1 MKEKD
6 MTKAKA
12 KSEFYKGTAI
22 PNTLVDELMQKLP
35 AMPTQEDLFGPEGVI
50 KQLGAALIE
59 RCLQA
64 ELSTHLGYEKNE
76 RAEQVRPNHRNGS
89 TPKTLRSEAGEVEI
103 AIPRDRESSYDPL
116 LVKRG
121 QTSLSGF
128 NEKILWLYAHGL
140 STRDIQAQLLDWYG
154 VEVSPQLI
162 SNVTEAVMDE
172 VRQWQNRPL
181 EELYPILYMDCLQLK
196 VRENQRVINKAVYL
210 ALGVTMEGHKELL
223 GMWISESEGAKF
235 WLAVCTQL
243 RNRGMKDCYIACV
256 DGLTGFP
263 EAIETVFPQTQVQL
277 CMVHMVRNSLKYVN
291 YKQRAEVAK
300 DLKAIYSAATEADAE
315 FNLELF
321 AEKWDKA
328 YPAISNIWRTHW
340 SHVVPLFSYPEE
352 IRKVIYTTNAI
363 ESVNMTLRKV
373 TRNHR
378 IFPSDDAVYK
388 VLYLAIQNITKKWSK
403 SIFDWKAALNYF
415 SIAFAERFPQ

>member
-1 MKEKD
+1 

-12 KSEFYKGTAI
+12 KSEFYKGTTI
-22 PNTLVDELMQKLP
+22 PNTLLDELMKQLP
-35 AMPTQEDLFGPEGVI
+35 AMPTQEDLFGPEGVV
-50 KQLGAALIE
+50 KQLSAALIE

-64 ELSTHLGYEKNE
+64 ELSTHLGYEKNQ
-76 RAEQVRPNHRNGS
+76 RAEEARPNHRNGYAR
-89 TPKTLRSEAGEVEI
+89 KTLKSDAGEVEL
-103 AIPRDRESSYDPL
+103 AIPRDREGSYDPL

-121 QTSLSGF
+121 QTSLTGF
-128 NEKILWLYAHGL
+128 TEKILWLYAHGL
-140 STRDIQAQLLDWYG
+140 STRDIQAQILDWYG

-172 VRQWQNRPL
+172 VRRWQNRPL
-181 EELYPILYMDCLQLK
+181 EEVYPILYMDCLQLK

-210 ALGVTMEGHKELL
+210 ALGVTREGHKELL

-235 WLAVCTQL
+235 WLTVCTQL
-243 RNRGMKDCYIACV
+243 RNRGMKDCDIACV

-291 YKQRAEVAK
+291 YKQRAEVAR

-321 AEKWDKA
+321 AEKWDQA
-328 YPAISNIWRTHW
+328 YPAISKMWHTHW
-340 SHVVPLFSYPEE
+340 EHVVPLFSYPEE

-403 SIFDWKAALNYF
+403 PIFDWKAALNYF
-415 SIAFAERFPQ
+415 SVAFSERFPQ